1 MICSTELRY
10 EYCCMYKDFDS
21 NYSSRN
27 LLELIREGE
36 HENQDFKYKISDSRK
51 IARTI
56 SAFSN
61 TSGGRLLIGVRDNG
75 VIAGVKDEDDIYMI
89 ENATQI
95 FLSPSV
101 DPEILA
107 HNIDGKVVW
116 EINIPE
122 GKNKPYRVEE
132 LDSMTAYYRDQDEN
146 FAANAVLI
154 EVWKQEQ
161 ANRSKRPVEFSD
173 SERKLI
179 DYLKVYPGISTSK
192 AAKVMAIDRRRT
204 VETLARLIRWEVIDW
219 AQDQGKFEYFLD

>member
-1 MICSTELRY
+1 MH
-10 EYCCMYKDFDS
+10 KDFDK
-21 NYSSRN
+21 NYSTRN
-27 LLELIREGE
+27 LDELIRQGE

-75 VIAGVKDEDDIYMI
+75 VIAGVKDEDDIYMV

-95 FLSPSV
+95 FLHPSIEV
-101 DPEILA
+101 EVLA
-107 HNIDGKVVW
+107 HQMDGKTVW

-122 GKNKPYRVEE
+122 GREKPYKVEE
-132 LDSMTAYYRDQDEN
+132 SDRMVAYYRDEDEN
-146 FAANAVLI
+146 FAANAVLM

-161 ANRSKRPVEFSD
+161 SIKSKRPVEFSD

-179 DYLKVYPGISTSK
+179 DYLKTYSSISTSK
-192 AAKVMAIDRRRT
+192 ASKVMGIDRGRT
-204 VETLARLIRWEVIDW
+204 IETLARLIRWEVIDW
-219 AQDQGKFEYFLD
+219 KQEKGQFEYFLD

>member
-75 VIAGVKDEDDIYMI
+75 VVAGVKDEDDIYMI

>member
-1 MICSTELRY
+1 
-10 EYCCMYKDFDS
+10 MYKDFDS
-21 NYSSRN
+21 KYSSRN

-75 VIAGVKDEDDIYMI
+75 VVAGVKDEDDIYMI

-95 FLSPSV
+95 FLSPTV

-122 GKNKPYRVEE
+122 GNNKPYKVEE

-204 VETLARLIRWEVIDW
+204 IETLARLIRWEVIDW

>member
-36 HENQDFKYKISDSRK
+36 HKNQDFKYKISDSRK

-75 VIAGVKDEDDIYMI
+75 VVAGVKDEDDIYMI
-89 ENATQI
+89 ENATHI

-122 GKNKPYRVEE
+122 GINKPYRVEE
-132 LDSMTAYYRDQDEN
+132 LDAMTAYYRDQDEN

>member
-1 MICSTELRY
+1 
-10 EYCCMYKDFDS
+10 MYKDFDS

>member
-1 MICSTELRY
+1 MICSTDLRY
-10 EYCCMYKDFDS
+10 KYCCMYKDFDS

-56 SAFSN
+56 SSFSN

-75 VIAGVKDEDDIYMI
+75 VVAGVKDEDDIYMI

-95 FLSPSV
+95 FLSPTV

-107 HNIDGKVVW
+107 HNVDGKVVW

-122 GKNKPYRVEE
+122 GSNKPYKVEE
-132 LDSMTAYYRDQDEN
+132 LDSMTAYYRDQAEN

-204 VETLARLIRWEVIDW
+204 IETLARLIRWEVIDW

>member
-10 EYCCMYKDFDS
+10 EYCCMYKDFDN

-75 VIAGVKDEDDIYMI
+75 VVAGVKDEDDIYMI

-122 GKNKPYRVEE
+122 GNNKPYRVEE
-132 LDSMTAYYRDQDEN
+132 LDAMTAYYRDQDEN

-219 AQDQGKFEYFLD
+219 EQDQGKFEYFLD

>member
-1 MICSTELRY
+1 
-10 EYCCMYKDFDS
+10 MYKDFDS

-27 LLELIREGE
+27 LLKLIREGE

-75 VIAGVKDEDDIYMI
+75 VVGGVKDEDDIYMI

-122 GKNKPYRVEE
+122 GSNKPYRVEE
-132 LDSMTAYYRDQDEN
+132 LDAMTAYYRNQDEN

-219 AQDQGKFEYFLD
+219 TQDQGKFEYFLD

>member
-89 ENATQI
+89 ENATHI

-122 GKNKPYRVEE
+122 GNHKPYRVEE
-132 LDSMTAYYRDQDEN
+132 LDAMTAYYRDQDEN

>member
-1 MICSTELRY
+1 
-10 EYCCMYKDFDS
+10 MYKDFDS
-21 NYSSRN
+21 KYSSRN

-75 VIAGVKDEDDIYMI
+75 VVAGVKDEDDIYMI

-95 FLSPSV
+95 FLSPTV

-122 GKNKPYRVEE
+122 GNNKPYRVEE

-179 DYLKVYPGISTSK
+179 DYLKVYPGISASK

-204 VETLARLIRWEVIDW
+204 IETLARLIRWGVIDW

>member
-1 MICSTELRY
+1 
-10 EYCCMYKDFDS
+10 MYKDFDNNHS
-21 NYSSRN
+21 FRD
-27 LLELIREGE
+27 LHRLIREGE
-36 HENQDFKYKISDSRK
+36 HEQQDFKFKISDSRK
-51 IARTI
+51 IARTL

-61 TSGGRLLIGVRDNG
+61 TTGGRLLIGVRDNG
-75 VIAGVKDEDDIYMI
+75 QIAGVKDEDDIYMI
-89 ENATQI
+89 ESASEI
-95 FLSPSV
+95 FLKPAISL
-101 DPEILA
+101 EIFA
-107 HNIDGKVVW
+107 HQIDGKTVW
-116 EINIPE
+116 EIEIPE
-122 GKNKPYRVEE
+122 GKNKPYKVEE

-192 AAKVMAIDRRRT
+192 AAKVMAIDRRKT
-204 VETLARLIRWEVIDW
+204 IETLARLIRWEVIDW

>member
-1 MICSTELRY
+1 
-10 EYCCMYKDFDS
+10 MYKDFDS

-75 VIAGVKDEDDIYMI
+75 VVAGVKDEDDIYMI

>member
-1 MICSTELRY
+1 
-10 EYCCMYKDFDS
+10 MYKDFD
-21 NYSSRN
+21 NNHSSRD
-27 LLELIREGE
+27 LHRLIREGE
-36 HENQDFKYKISDSRK
+36 HEQQDFKFKISDSRK
-51 IARTI
+51 IARTL

-61 TSGGRLLIGVRDNG
+61 TTGGRLLIGVRDNG
-75 VIAGVKDEDDIYMI
+75 QIAGVKDEDDIYMI
-89 ENATQI
+89 ESASEI
-95 FLSPSV
+95 FLKPAISL
-101 DPEILA
+101 EIFA
-107 HNIDGKVVW
+107 HQIDGKTVW
-116 EINIPE
+116 EIEIPE
-122 GKNKPYRVEE
+122 GKNKPYKVEE

-192 AAKVMAIDRRRT
+192 AAKVMAIDRRKT
-204 VETLARLIRWEVIDW
+204 IETLARLIRWEVIDW

>member
-1 MICSTELRY
+1 MHS
-10 EYCCMYKDFDS
+10 
-21 NYSSRN
+21 
-27 LLELIREGE
+27 LILVVVG
-36 HENQDFKYKISDSRK
+36 
-51 IARTI
+51 
-56 SAFSN
+56 
-61 TSGGRLLIGVRDNG
+61 LIGVRDNG
-75 VIAGVKDEDDIYMI
+75 VVAGVKDEDDIYMI

-122 GKNKPYRVEE
+122 GSNKPYRVEE
-132 LDSMTAYYRDQDEN
+132 LDAMTAYYRDQDEN

-179 DYLKVYPGISTSK
+179 DYLKVYP
-192 AAKVMAIDRRRT
+192 A
-204 VETLARLIRWEVIDW
+204 LAQVK
-219 AQDQGKFEYFLD
+219 QPK

>member
-1 MICSTELRY
+1 MN
-10 EYCCMYKDFDS
+10 KDFDK
-21 NYSSRN
+21 NYSTRN
-27 LLELIREGE
+27 LNELIRQGE

-75 VIAGVKDEDDIYMI
+75 LIAGVKDEDDIYMI

-95 FLSPSV
+95 FLHPSINV
-101 DPEILA
+101 EVLA
-107 HNIDGKVVW
+107 HQLDGKTVW

-122 GKNKPYRVEE
+122 GREKPYKVEE
-132 LDSMTAYYRDQDEN
+132 KDRMVAYYRDEDEN
-146 FAANAVLI
+146 FPANAVLM

-161 ANRSKRPVEFSD
+161 SVKSKRPVEFSD

-179 DYLKVYPGISTSK
+179 DYLKSYSSISTSK
-192 AAKVMAIDRRRT
+192 ASKVMSMDRGRT
-204 VETLARLIRWEVIDW
+204 IETLARLIRWEVIDW
-219 AQDQGKFEYFLD
+219 QQEKGQYEYFLD

>member
-27 LLELIREGE
+27 LLKLIREGE

-75 VIAGVKDEDDIYMI
+75 VVAGVKDEDDIYMI

-122 GKNKPYRVEE
+122 GSNKPYRVEE
-132 LDSMTAYYRDQDEN
+132 LDAMTAYYRNQDEN

-219 AQDQGKFEYFLD
+219 TQDQGKFEYFLD

>member
-1 MICSTELRY
+1 MSCSTDLRY

-61 TSGGRLLIGVRDNG
+61 TSGGRLLVGVRDNG
-75 VIAGVKDEDDIYMI
+75 VVAGVKDEDDIYMI

-101 DPEILA
+101 NPEILA
-107 HNIDGKVVW
+107 HNVDGKVVW

-122 GKNKPYRVEE
+122 GSNKPYKVEE

-204 VETLARLIRWEVIDW
+204 IETLARLIRWEVIDW

>member
-1 MICSTELRY
+1 MR
-10 EYCCMYKDFDS
+10 KDFDK
-21 NYSSRN
+21 NYSTRN
-27 LLELIREGE
+27 LNELIRQGE

-75 VIAGVKDEDDIYMI
+75 VIAGVKDEDDIYMV

-95 FLSPSV
+95 FLHPSIDV
-101 DPEILA
+101 EVLA
-107 HNIDGKVVW
+107 HQMDGKTVW

-122 GKNKPYRVEE
+122 GLEKPYKVEE
-132 LDSMTAYYRDQDEN
+132 TDRMVAYYRDEDVN
-146 FAANAVLI
+146 FAANAVLM

-161 ANRSKRPVEFSD
+161 SIKSKRPVEFSD

-179 DYLKVYPGISTSK
+179 DYLKSYSSISTSK
-192 AAKVMAIDRRRT
+192 ASKVMGIDRGRT
-204 VETLARLIRWEVIDW
+204 IETLARLIRWEVIDW
-219 AQDQGKFEYFLD
+219 KQEKGQFEYFLD

>member
-1 MICSTELRY
+1 
-10 EYCCMYKDFDS
+10 MYKDFDS

-51 IARTI
+51 IARSI

-75 VIAGVKDEDDIYMI
+75 VVAGVKDEDDIYMI

-132 LDSMTAYYRDQDEN
+132 LDAMTAYYRDQDEN

>member
-1 MICSTELRY
+1 
-10 EYCCMYKDFDS
+10 MYKDFDS

-75 VIAGVKDEDDIYMI
+75 VVAGVKDEDDIYMI

-122 GKNKPYRVEE
+122 GRNKPYRVEE
-132 LDSMTAYYRDQDEN
+132 LDAMTAYYRDQDEN

>member
-21 NYSSRN
+21 KYSSRN

-75 VIAGVKDEDDIYMI
+75 VVAGVKDEDDIYMI

-95 FLSPSV
+95 FLSPTV

-122 GKNKPYRVEE
+122 GNNKPYKVEE

-204 VETLARLIRWEVIDW
+204 IETLARLIRWGVIDW